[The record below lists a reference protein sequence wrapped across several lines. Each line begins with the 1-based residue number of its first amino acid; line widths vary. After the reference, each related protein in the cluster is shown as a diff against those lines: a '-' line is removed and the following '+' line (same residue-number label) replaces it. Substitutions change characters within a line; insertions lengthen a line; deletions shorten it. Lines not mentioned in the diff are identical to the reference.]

1 MPEPS
6 MEAATTPTEFDP
18 EQKRY
23 LEGFMSGLQIA
34 RAARAVPASANGAGG
49 IAAPAAE
56 PMGPDADHLRAQDRF
71 VKEGKK
77 LSDPEKFKR
86 ELHPFDGYERLKAQ
100 AANNEPPKADDNFR
114 WRFYGLF
121 YCAPNQAAYMCRLRI
136 PNGILKQWQFA
147 LELLRIGKLLAF
159 FDEAILCAQMSNV
172 SSHGLGRGRAV
183 STITR
188 RRASRARDLQSR
200 HEAFQIALLFGIEFA
215 GCRL

>member
-6 MEAATTPTEFDP
+6 SEATPGEFNP

-34 RAARAVPASANGAGG
+34 RVARTLPASPSGHAGAT
-49 IAAPAAE
+49 APMPAADTT
-56 PMGPDADHLRAQDRF
+56 GHDADHLRAQDRF
-71 VKEGKK
+71 VEDGKK

-121 YCAPNQAAYMCRLRI
+121 YCAPNQAA
-136 PNGILKQWQFA
+136 
-147 LELLRIGKLLAF
+147 
-159 FDEAILCAQMSNV
+159 
-172 SSHGLGRGRAV
+172 
-183 STITR
+183 
-188 RRASRARDLQSR
+188 
-200 HEAFQIALLFGIEFA
+200 
-215 GCRL
+215 